1 MIKTVL
7 SILIF
12 GIIAQALGN
21 PLTAA
26 ATPPNIILILADDLG
41 YGDVGV
47 YGATLIETPH
57 LDRLAGE
64 GVRFTNFYASANV
77 CSPSRAGIMTGRYA
91 IRDGLANKT
100 ITATDQRGLPDRVT
114 TVASMLRDNGYRT
127 GLVGKWHLGHTPQHW
142 PTTQG
147 FDYYYGLPYSNN

>member
-1 MIKTVL
+1 MKTVL

-57 LDRLAGE
+57 LDRLADE

>member
-1 MIKTVL
+1 MKTVL

-12 GIIAQALGN
+12 GIVAQALG
-21 PLTAA
+21 
-26 ATPPNIILILADDLG
+26 
-41 YGDVGV
+41 
-47 YGATLIETPH
+47 
-57 LDRLAGE
+57 
-64 GVRFTNFYASANV
+64 
-77 CSPSRAGIMTGRYA
+77 SPSRAGIMTGRYA

-100 ITATDQRGLPDRVT
+100 ITATDQRGLPDRTT

-147 FDYYYGLPYSNN
+147 FDYYYGLPYCNNQTPLARSHSRRRHLKRHCDEHRFPADAAGCNRSCFTSGDRT